1 MPRLPFKLALVGA
14 TGEVGRA
21 ALDAIDA
28 LDLPVSE
35 VRAFASAR
43 SAGST
48 VELRGDE
55 LRVAALSAGA
65 FRGCDVAVFCAGP
78 EVAREW
84 APRAWAEGCAVVDDS
99 PAFRMD
105 ADVPLVVPEVNAE
118 AVAGFRARGLVANP
132 NATATALAVALA
144 PLHAVAGL
152 ERVVVSTY
160 QAVSG
165 AGRSGVAELEREAR
179 ELLALREPAP
189 AARFRHRIAF
199 NLIPHIGPV
208 AAGGAAEEEA
218 KIARELRKV
227 LALPGLGVSA
237 TAVRVP
243 IFFGHSAAVNVTLRE
258 ALSAEAARE
267 LLRKA
272 AGVKVVDDPAQ
283 GIYPMPMLAAN
294 EDAVLVGRVREDP
307 SQPRGLDLFVVVE
320 NTRKGAATN
329 ALQIARLLAERH
341 LGGA

>member
-1 MPRLPFKLALVGA
+1 MPRIPFKLALVGA

-28 LDLPVSE
+28 LDLPISE

-43 SAGST
+43 SAGT
-48 VELRGDE
+48 NVELRGDD
-55 LRVAALSAGA
+55 LRVAPLSAEA
-65 FRGCDVAVFCAGP
+65 FRGCDVAVFCAGAD
-78 EVAREW
+78 VSREW
-84 APRAWAEGCAVVDDS
+84 APRAWAAGCAVVDDS

-105 ADVPLVVPEVNAE
+105 ADVPLVVPEVNPDA
-118 AVAGFRARGLVANP
+118 AAGFRARGLVANP

-144 PLHAVAGL
+144 PLHAAAGL

-160 QAVSG
+160 QSVSG

-179 ELLALREPAP
+179 DLLALREPGP

-199 NLIPHIGPV
+199 NLIPHVGAI
-208 AAGGAAEEEA
+208 AAGGASEEEA
-218 KIARELRKV
+218 EIARELRKV

-237 TAVRVP
+237 TAVLVP
-243 IFFGHSAAVNVTLRE
+243 IFFGYAAAVNVTLRE
-258 ALSAEAARE
+258 KLTADAARA
-267 LLRKA
+267 LLREA
-272 AGVKVVDDPAQ
+272 PGVKVVDDPAE
-283 GIYPMPMLAAN
+283 GVYPMPMLAAN
-294 EDAVLVGRVREDP
+294 EDAVLVGRVREDA
-307 SQPRGLDLFVVVE
+307 SQQSGLDLFVVVE

-341 LGGA
+341 LGDA

>member
-208 AAGGAAEEEA
+208 AAGGAAAEEA